1 MADMCDTR
9 TMPHAAGSLASV
21 DFAARN
27 TPLQRCDRLASAL
40 GLAPG
45 HFWVKRDDMTGLVG
59 GGNKARKLELLVA
72 EAIAAGAKTLV
83 TGGASQS
90 NHVRA
95 TAAAARVVDL
105 ECVAV
110 LAEATPPTEAEGNL
124 ILDDLLGA
132 TVVWTTREERHLA
145 LAATVEAL
153 ARAGKAPF
161 EIPLGGSSTVGAS
174 AYALC
179 AEELVTELD
188 SDVTVVCAVG
198 SGGTMAG
205 LANGLG
211 PHDRV
216 VGFDVAAN
224 PTMAADLAAL
234 VTQTAEFLGREMSTP
249 WRLEPPLADVAYG
262 QPNDEVFAAIRL
274 VAETTGLVLDPVYS
288 GRAMAGLRT
297 LISDGWRPETTHI
310 VFVHTGGMPALFTS
324 RYGDRFSMPKEA

>member
-1 MADMCDTR
+1 
-9 TMPHAAGSLASV
+9 
-21 DFAARN
+21 
-27 TPLQRCDRLASAL
+27 
-40 GLAPG
+40 
-45 HFWVKRDDMTGLVG
+45 MTGLVG

-132 TVVWTTREERHLA
+132 RVVWTTREERHVA
-145 LAATVEAL
+145 LATTVTAL
-153 ARAGKAPF
+153 TAEGKAPF

-179 AEELVTELD
+179 ADELATQLS
-188 SDVTVVCAVG
+188 SDMTVVCAVG

-205 LANGLG
+205 LVNGLG

-224 PTMAADLAAL
+224 PTMAPDLAAL
-234 VTQTAEFLGREMSTP
+234 IEQTAEFLGREVSTK
-249 WRLEPPLADVAYG
+249 WRLEPPHANVAYG
-262 QPNDEVFAAIRL
+262 QPNDDVFAAIRL
-274 VAETTGLVLDPVYS
+274 VADTTGLVLDPVYS
-288 GRAMAGLRT
+288 GRAMAGLIV
-297 LISDGWRPETTHI
+297 LISDGWRPETTHT
-310 VFVHTGGMPALFTS
+310 VFVHTGGLPALFTA
-324 RYGDRFSMPKEA
+324 RYSDRFAMPKNARIEK